1 MSESRVKP
9 SDLSPLQMVR
19 KSFHSSQTN
28 LFSISINLNL
38 FFLVWLEYR
47 FGRFKGL
54 KSEQLYRSGTN
65 ESKGISI
72 KMDEAVIVVFVL
84 CFWMAVIALFCNKWG
99 KIRHLEPYHPEYK
112 EEPEP
117 EPFPS
122 PVYSIHPKPS
132 RMNTCT
138 SSNVGVAY
146 AISQVPGSRINLSF
160 DKRRTCSQ
168 GSRFGS
174 LYHCGS
180 ACVYSGTGDAGASF
194 SERTRQ
200 ASFCGQMATG
210 SLLTASPMRMRNN
223 STICIQS
230 HSPEYGPQ
238 LNTHRR
244 SCMMLSPNQVLS
256 DTRRIKSAEDIKSL
270 VIQSLKASSKN
281 HFRFPLGTL
290 DKHNLQRR
298 RLKKCGAIDFSR

>member
-1 MSESRVKP
+1 
-9 SDLSPLQMVR
+9 
-19 KSFHSSQTN
+19 
-28 LFSISINLNL
+28 
-38 FFLVWLEYR
+38 
-47 FGRFKGL
+47 
-54 KSEQLYRSGTN
+54 
-65 ESKGISI
+65 
-72 KMDEAVIVVFVL
+72 MDEAVIVIFVL

-138 SSNVGVAY
+138 SSNVGPTY
-146 AISQVPGSRINLSF
+146 AIAQIQQGSRMNLSSI
-160 DKRRTCSQ
+160 DRRRTCSQ

-180 ACVYSGTGDAGASF
+180 TCVYGGNNTSGGGGGLGASF
-194 SERTRQ
+194 PERTRQ
-200 ASFCGQMATG
+200 ASFCGQMGTG

-223 STICIQS
+223 STICIQN
-230 HSPEYGPQ
+230 HSPEYGPK
-238 LNTHRR
+238 LNTHRA

-281 HFRFPLGTL
+281 HFRFPLGQL
-290 DKHNLQRR
+290 DKHNIQQRR
-298 RLKKCGAIDFSR
+298 KLKKCGAIDFSR